1 MTPDTAPPPLPP
13 RAESP
18 DELADGAEPAA
29 PPPRILHILHTLSVQ
44 AMLIGARDV
53 PRASDASGA
62 TSSLRRAL
70 SARPT
75 VALPLPTPACMPD
88 DPLTPVWSH
97 APAVVDHALVPRA
110 DIQNGAGTTRHAP
123 PPPLAPPVPADGAD
137 TAADTRPRWKLVP
150 RPGHQALYS
159 GIHSLAHA
167 APPTVPLANRSAR
180 DLPVS
185 AAAAAAES
193 DDAVAY
199 PSVYVGA
206 VGPAVDSTGHVIEG
220 YALTPADQA
229 ELASLLWRDH
239 SAVPVF
245 LDEATATDHYEGYCK
260 TVLWPLLHYS
270 LWEGVA
276 TDGRQEQRHWEAY
289 VRANLEYAQAAL
301 RTYLPGDLVFVHDY
315 HLLLVPAQLRAMVLG
330 RRPPPT
336 PSVDSNASS
345 TFMSMILRGWN
356 GEGLPTEPPV
366 DDDSASMATS
376 WETQDMSIGL
386 FLHTPFP
393 SSELFRCLPKR
404 AALLEAILGAS
415 LIGFNNYSF
424 ARHFVSCC
432 TRVLGLEST
441 PTGIEYHGRHVEIGI
456 FPIGIDAAHSD
467 ARRRS
472 PAVRAKTAALR
483 ELYAGKRVIVS
494 RNKSDQLQGVVHQLL
509 AFAKLLQLYPQW
521 QNKVIL
527 VQITQPAAGQKDANA
542 KLEAKVSEL
551 VAQINGTYGTIEYS
565 PVHHVHRTVEPD
577 DFYAL
582 LSVADVGCITSI
594 RDGYNTVS
602 HELIVCQQPP
612 PTSSTS
618 STFDDAET
626 DPSWAPAPL
635 ILSEFTGTAGSL
647 SAALIVN
654 PYDYLGVA
662 ATLADALS
670 MPRAERIQRH
680 RQSMAMVTK
689 YTSPKWARSF
699 VRALEGSH
707 ARHLMSATHTTPRL
721 DVARCVAAFHAA
733 VVVAPTTAN
742 EGDKEKMQ
750 AAVTAA
756 AAAAA
761 RSRSSSISSSAA
773 GNGGGVVPPNSTV
786 SGANGAT
793 AVGSVKP
800 MRLILFDYDGT
811 LTPIVRVPSAA
822 EPSPELLQ
830 ALTALCADRS
840 NRVFIISGRDQA
852 TLDAWLGHI
861 PGLGLCAEHGCY
873 LRMPYN
879 ARGWLDLT
887 EELGDA
893 AVWKAEIKEIF
904 QYYQERTP
912 GSFIEEKKSSIVWH
926 HRLADPQFG
935 AFQAKECQNHLENAV
950 LSKMPLE
957 VMKGKK
963 NLEVR
968 PLAIN
973 KGEIVHRL
981 LATAAPRGARFTYV
995 FCAGD
1000 DVTDETMFKRL
1011 RREFRHPAKS
1021 TSASN
1026 ANNPNTTT
1034 SAGVSGAGSVPPS
1047 PVAAYHHPVVDTV
1060 GTTSCTGS
1068 LAGGDAGVNAA
1079 ARGSQQTAVWTVTIG
1094 PASKRT
1100 TAGWHLQSP
1109 HEVVQVML
1117 AWTGLASVASVTA
1130 PSRGASVGVP
1140 SAAMSVVGNGVET
1153 RRAAS
1158 S

>member
-1 MTPDTAPPPLPP
+1 MTPVTAPPPLPP

-18 DELADGAEPAA
+18 DELTDGAEPAA
-29 PPPRILHILHTLSVQ
+29 TPPRILHILHTLSVQ
-44 AMLIGARDV
+44 AMLIDARDV
-53 PRASDASGA
+53 PRISDVPGA

-75 VALPLPTPACMPD
+75 VTLPLPTPACVPD

-97 APAVVDHALVPRA
+97 APAVIDHASFPRA
-110 DIQNGAGTTRHAP
+110 DMHNVVGTGTTRHTP

-137 TAADTRPRWKLVP
+137 TASDMRPRWKLVP

-193 DDAVAY
+193 DDVIAY

-220 YALTPADQA
+220 YAFTPADQA

-239 SAVPVF
+239 SAVAVF

-618 STFDDAET
+618 STFDDADT

-733 VVVAPTTAN
+733 
-742 EGDKEKMQ
+742 
-750 AAVTAA
+750 
-756 AAAAA
+756 
-761 RSRSSSISSSAA
+761 
-773 GNGGGVVPPNSTV
+773 
-786 SGANGAT
+786 
-793 AVGSVKP
+793 P

-873 LRMPYN
+873 LRMPYD

-950 LSKMPLE
+950 LSKLPLE

-1021 TSASN
+1021 PSTTN

-1047 PVAAYHHPVVDTV
+1047 PVAAYHHPIVDTV

-1068 LAGGDAGVNAA
+1068 LAGGDAGANAA

-1130 PSRGASVGVP
+1130 PSRGASVGAPSVAA
-1140 SAAMSVVGNGVET
+1140 SAAGNGVEA
-1153 RRAAS
+1153 RRTAS